1 MKRKYVPSRCSK
13 KQDQLASIPNTFS
26 LSNFLASYTSL
37 ICDLR
42 TLIQKQL
49 ICEGFTLYEE
59 ICLKPL
65 AVSVRQANQ
74 FCLCFKK
81 TLLFQS
87 PSDTTDNIKNVK
99 RGIWKSIQIH
109 RFRTL
114 VLRHYLK
121 IKHPTILYEIQN
133 VIKQQSLCLSFKFYK
148 VTSAF

>member
-74 FCLCFKK
+74 FCLYFKK

-87 PSDTTDNIKNVK
+87 PGDTTDNIKNVK
-99 RGIWKSIQIH
+99 RGIWKSIH

-121 IKHPTILYEIQN
+121 IKFPTILYETQN